1 MANFPVRTARILR
14 QNCRKCPEEKRNE
27 EILEQNNDGYVNLA
41 YQLGTA
47 YYFAGGGGKPS
58 GDKALAST
66 WLSIVA
72 QSVLDDTELGKLG
85 LEAGTKLSQAKI
97 QEYDIN
103 ANLVETFLSICN
115 YYGKVGQE
123 DSVTGEIK
131 YSYKDFWNELA
142 GLVDQQPSEIS
153 NESNTRLTQLR
164 LLDDIAYQMYSYAA
178 QFASDGGVDKA
189 TFQKELAAIKQRVAD
204 ANTGSNQTAK
214 RIQENTLTTIEK
226 AEQQVD
232 SLYAENSKVLKSGGE
247 Q

>member
-1 MANFPVRTARILR
+1 M
-14 QNCRKCPEEKRNE
+14 Q
-27 EILEQNNDGYVNLA
+27 
-41 YQLGTA
+41 
-47 YYFAGGGGKPS
+47 
-58 GDKALAST
+58 
-66 WLSIVA
+66 
-72 QSVLDDTELGKLG
+72 
-85 LEAGTKLSQAKI
+85 
-97 QEYDIN
+97 
-103 ANLVETFLSICN
+103 TFLSICN